1 MGIGAAS
8 MDTTPASGGELLA
21 RLGDVCGERG
31 LGGLAARLRALGE
44 GVAGDMSATEAALA
58 ALPRGAGLVARSA
71 THLLD
76 LGGKR
81 LRPLCVA
88 LAARVGRGF
97 DAAARELAVAVE
109 LTHTATL
116 LHDDVVDLGV
126 MRRNVAT
133 ARVVYGNA
141 ASIFAGDWLLVEA
154 LRRVRRSEVPGALDR
169 LLAVIEEMIFA
180 ESLQLESRGRLAAG
194 RAEWLAVVEGKTAAL
209 FRWAMWAG
217 GRAGGLG
224 ERECAALEAY
234 GRHLG
239 VAFQVIDDVL
249 DFAGDPAVTGK
260 ALLADLGEGKLTYPL
275 IVALERQPSLAK
287 VLTEVLAAGEA
298 DAAAGAE
305 VVAVLRATGAI
316 EAARTL
322 AEDSAREAVGCLGV
336 LPAGRARGDLETIA
350 VATVNR
356 DR

>member
-1 MGIGAAS
+1 MGVASAPAAGA
-8 MDTTPASGGELLA
+8 DLLA
-21 RLGDVCGERG
+21 RLSDVCDQRG
-31 LGGLAARLRALGE
+31 LDGLAERLRALGE
-44 GVAGDMSATEAALA
+44 GVAHDMAATEAALGL
-58 ALPRGAGLVARSA
+58 LPRGASLVHKSA

-88 LAARVGRGF
+88 LAARCGRGY

-109 LTHTATL
+109 LVHTATL
-116 LHDDVVDLGV
+116 LHDDVVDLGAV
-126 MRRNVAT
+126 RRNVAT

-154 LRRVRRSEVPGALDR
+154 LRRVRVADVPGALDR
-169 LLAVIEEMIFA
+169 LLGVIEEMIFA
-180 ESLQLESRGRLAAG
+180 ESLQLEARGRLTGG
-194 RAEWLAVVEGKTAAL
+194 RPEWLRVVEGKTAAL

-217 GRAGGLG
+217 ARAGGLG
-224 ERECAALEAY
+224 EYECAALEAY

-260 ALLADLGEGKLTYPL
+260 ALLTDLAEGKLTYPL
-275 IVALERQPSLAK
+275 IVALEREPGLRA
-287 VLTEVLAAGEA
+287 LLEAVLAGDGVVE
-298 DAAAGAE
+298 AGAR

-316 EAARTL
+316 DAGRAL
-322 AEDSAREAVGCLGV
+322 AEERAHQAAACLGV
-336 LPAGRARGDLETIA
+336 LPAGRARQDLETIA
-350 VATVNR
+350 EATVRR
-356 DR
+356 DK